1 MTTPPFPSPLFT
13 ASVAVPWF
21 QAPQKLRIKSAATVN
36 ATLIKAAPAM
46 LQGWYLFNKNA
57 SARYVK
63 FYDEAGTPNV
73 GADAVDWTLTL
84 PPNAA
89 VFASYDVGVPYFA
102 GLGFGITANVS
113 DADNTAVAADDVHGF
128 LLFS

>member
-1 MTTPPFPSPLFT
+1 MTTPFPSPSFS

-36 ATLIKAAPAM
+36 ATLMKGAPAM
-46 LQGWYLFNKNA
+46 LQGWYLLNKNA

-63 FYDEAGTPNV
+63 FYDQTGAPTVGTDP
-73 GADAVDWTLTL
+73 VDWTLTL
-84 PPNAA
+84 PPGSA
-89 VFASYDVGVPYFA
+89 VFASYDVGIPYFS
-102 GLGFGITANVS
+102 GLGFGITANVG
-113 DADNTAVAADDVHGF
+113 DADATAVAADDVHGF